1 MNDRPLI
8 SVSLVT
14 YNHEKYIGQAIRSV
28 LNQTCSDIEVVV
40 VTDGSTDGTAQVI
53 NSFTDPR
60 VVTVH
65 QTNRGPS
72 AATNKA
78 ISTAKGRYVA
88 LFSGDDVCKPN
99 RLEAQ
104 LKEYQRGESRVLFSD
119 IDFIDEF
126 GSPIEAGHFAQS
138 SFASERLSRAEMLAR
153 LFHRGNFL
161 NGVTVFT
168 EREIMARAPYDE
180 AMLQL
185 SDFDLWVRLIGQYPL
200 QILPFKLLSYR
211 IRSGGQN
218 LSAPDADSHLRSA
231 NEHYFLLR
239 RFFDTI
245 PCGLFR
251 DAFADSLIRPD
262 FQDGLEYAC
271 ERAFL
276 YTRTAWPMGRL
287 IGTELLH
294 DLLSNSEAAEV
305 LASKYNFGPVQF
317 FELLRTA
324 DALNLFGG
332 EQSSIFYDTGDG
344 WSASQ
349 EVKRLI
355 QPAPG
360 DFILRFKMPAISGL
374 KAMRWDPVENRLAR
388 LKVHAVELRDTLG
401 KTQTL
406 TLADMGHNGRAIGDG
421 CVEFETHDPSFWWYA
436 SGDITSVTISG
447 EWEFQHIP
455 ESLAALRKEN
465 ERLRDELTA
474 AKASA
479 AKKLVR
485 RAWRLLKAS

>member
-1 MNDRPLI
+1 
-8 SVSLVT
+8 
-14 YNHEKYIGQAIRSV
+14 
-28 LNQTCSDIEVVV
+28 
-40 VTDGSTDGTAQVI
+40 
-53 NSFTDPR
+53 
-60 VVTVH
+60 VH

-78 ISTAKGRYVA
+78 IATAKGRYIA
-88 LFSGDDVCKPN
+88 LFSGDDICKPN

-104 LKEYQRGESRVLFSD
+104 LNEYQRGESRVLFSD

-126 GSPIEAGHFAQS
+126 GSPIEGGHFAQS
-138 SFASERLSRAEMLAR
+138 SFASERLSRAQMLAR
-153 LFHRGNFL
+153 LFHRGNFF

-168 EREIMARAPYDE
+168 EREILARAPYDE

-185 SDFDLWVRLIGQYPL
+185 SDFDLWVRLIGTYPL
-200 QILPFKLLSYR
+200 QIMPDKLLSYR

-245 PCGLFR
+245 SCELFR
-251 DAFADSLIRPD
+251 EAFAESLICTD

-294 DLLSNSEAAEV
+294 DLLGDSQGAEV
-305 LASKYNFGPVQF
+305 LASKYHFGPIQF
-317 FELLRTA
+317 FELMRTS

-332 EQSSIFYDTGDG
+332 EQSSIFYDTGNG
-344 WSASQ
+344 WTASQ
-349 EVKRLI
+349 EVRRLI

-360 DFILRFKMPAISGL
+360 DFVLRFRMPAITGL
-374 KAMRWDPVENRLAR
+374 KAMRWDPVEGRLAR
-388 LKVHAVELRDTLG
+388 VKVHEVEMRDANG
-401 KTQTL
+401 KVQML
-406 TLADMGHNGRAIGDG
+406 SASDIDHNGRTLATGQ
-421 CVEFETHDPSFWWYA
+421 VEFETYDPCFWWYA
-436 SGDITSVTISG
+436 GGDITAVTIRG
-447 EWEFQHIP
+447 EWEFQHVTNT
-455 ESLAALRKEN
+455 LADLRREN
-465 ERLRDELTA
+465 QQLHEQLANVRS
-474 AKASA
+474 SA
-479 AKKLVR
+479 AKKLVK
-485 RAWRLLKAS
+485 RAWRVLRAS